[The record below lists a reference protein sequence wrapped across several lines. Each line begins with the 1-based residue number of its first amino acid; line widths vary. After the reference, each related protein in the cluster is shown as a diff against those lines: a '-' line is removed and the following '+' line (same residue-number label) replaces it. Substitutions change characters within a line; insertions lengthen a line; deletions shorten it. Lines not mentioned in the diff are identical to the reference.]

1 MYSVWQKTGGGV
13 SVSGSVRTV
22 NELIVSKCA
31 KYRVHKRDFFWQVSF
46 ELFWPHVIRLLTKYL
61 RYLKLH
67 SYIETSTN
75 LDRPEKS
82 VETDAHMIDVIEQWI
97 LRVFTSY
104 EWILATF
111 FIFCTMWLSS
121 SLLALQRTL
130 YLIGLCFFFV
140 DAHILGFVSSITL
153 TYNDTA
159 TLDNTINVSYKDN
172 ALQYPITIHPA
183 SFFFQTLQRR
193 TIWCC
198 WTDGE

>member
-1 MYSVWQKTGGGV
+1 M
-13 SVSGSVRTV
+13 
-22 NELIVSKCA
+22 
-31 KYRVHKRDFFWQVSF
+31 SF

-97 LRVFTSY
+97 LRVLTSY

-172 ALQYPITIHPA
+172 ALQYLIRIQPT
-183 SFFFQTLQRR
+183 SFLFKTCKEGQFDVVELMVNNQSRIFSINLNTQHVNGM
-193 TIWCC
+193 THVY
-198 WTDGE
+198 GY

>member
-82 VETDAHMIDVIEQWI
+82 VETDAHVIDVIEQWI
-97 LRVFTSY
+97 LRVLTYKLWMDFGNFLYLLYHVIILFSACFTKDLVPN
-104 EWILATF
+104 WIMFL
-111 FIFCTMWLSS
+111 FCWCTYSRLCF
-121 SLLALQRTL
+121 LYHIDLQR
-130 YLIGLCFFFV
+130 
-140 DAHILGFVSSITL
+140 H
-153 TYNDTA
+153 
-159 TLDNTINVSYKDN
+159 SY
-172 ALQYPITIHPA
+172 T
-183 SFFFQTLQRR
+183 
-193 TIWCC
+193 W
-198 WTDGE
+198 